1 MIFKL
6 TFDDKR
12 EFVQAKNQLHLLQ
25 SYEKEYGEF
34 QEIREVTEISDE
46 EAKTIMLTNTDYDED
61 DPGDMPE
68 KISLEDMVCGDD
80 FCILASTEWPD

>member
-6 TFDDKR
+6 TFDDKT
-12 EFVQAKNQLHLLQ
+12 EFVQAKSQLHLLQ

-34 QEIREVTEISDE
+34 QQIREVTEIPDE
-46 EAKTIMLTNTDYDED
+46 EAKTIMLTNTDYDDE

-68 KISLEDMVCGDD
+68 KIALKDMECGTD
-80 FCILASTEWPD
+80 FCILGSTDWLD